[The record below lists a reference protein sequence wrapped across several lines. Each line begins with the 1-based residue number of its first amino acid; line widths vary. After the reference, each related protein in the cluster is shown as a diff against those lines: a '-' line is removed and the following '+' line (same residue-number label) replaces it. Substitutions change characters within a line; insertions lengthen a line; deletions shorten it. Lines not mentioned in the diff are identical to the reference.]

1 MRFTRAE
8 LKFLRNT
15 LIAKRAYRNTDIPQ
29 GNKYK
34 VWEPWMESTLQRVEA
49 ALRTTRYRNEHEILP

>member
-8 LKFLRNT
+8 LKFLKNT
-15 LIAKRAYRNTDIPQ
+15 LIAKRAYRNTEIPGGPQ
-29 GNKYK
+29 YK